1 MNAKKVFSQ
10 SDREI
15 IEQRIGEIERTT
27 SAELVVAVATE
38 SGNYDRAE
46 SVVGIL
52 TALIALGV
60 ANLIQPLFYHT
71 GDWGAPGLQAVFQG
85 MAVVLGYMAGNYLA
99 AFCFPIRRLFSS
111 KSDQINATKKSA
123 AHVFYNHKLRET
135 HSQCGVLIYLSLF
148 ERCIAILPDESCKE
162 ALGAE
167 KIQEICDSAIAE
179 LKIGNYRQAI
189 LQVLEQLSITLSDA
203 RPADRDLD
211 KNELS
216 NHLLTFHRSV

>member
-1 MNAKKVFSQ
+1 MNANKVFSQ

-15 IEQRIGEIERTT
+15 VEQRIGEIERTT

-52 TALIALGV
+52 TALIALGI
-60 ANLIQPLFYHT
+60 ANLIQPLFYHA
-71 GDWGAPGLQAVFQG
+71 GDWDAPGLQAIFQG
-85 MAVVLGYMAGNYLA
+85 MAVVLGYVAGNYLA
-99 AFCFPIRRLFSS
+99 AYCFPIRRLFSR
-111 KSDQINATKKSA
+111 KADQINATKKSA

-135 HSQCGVLIYLSLF
+135 DSQCGVLIYVSLF
-148 ERCIAILPDESCKE
+148 ERCIAILPDSSCKE

-167 KIQEICDSAIAE
+167 KVQEICDSAIAE
-179 LKIGNYRQAI
+179 LKTGNYRQAM
-189 LQVLEQLSITLSDA
+189 LQVLEQLSITLSAA
-203 RPADRDLD
+203 RPANRDVD

-216 NHLLTFHRSV
+216 NHVLTFHRSV

>member
-1 MNAKKVFSQ
+1 MNANRVFSQ

-46 SVVGIL
+46 SVVGIS
-52 TALIALGV
+52 TALIALGI
-60 ANLIQPLFYHT
+60 ANLIQPLFYHA
-71 GDWGAPGLQAVFQG
+71 GDWDAPGLQAVFQG
-85 MAVVLGYMAGNYLA
+85 MAVVLGYVAGNYLA
-99 AFCFPIRRLFSS
+99 AYCFPIRRLFSR
-111 KSDQINATKKSA
+111 KENQINAAKKSA

-148 ERCIAILPDESCKE
+148 ERCIVILPDESCRE

-167 KIQEICDSAIAE
+167 KIQEVCDSAITE
-179 LKIGNYRQAI
+179 LKIGNYKQAI
-189 LQVLEQLSITLSDA
+189 LQVLEQLSLTLTEA
-203 RPADRDLD
+203 RPANRDVD

-216 NHLLTFHRSV
+216 NHVLTFHRSV

>member
-46 SVVGIL
+46 SVVGIS
-52 TALIALGV
+52 TALIALGI
-60 ANLIQPLFYHT
+60 ANLIQPLFYHA
-71 GDWGAPGLQAVFQG
+71 GDWDAPGLQAVFQG
-85 MAVVLGYMAGNYLA
+85 MAVVLGYVAGNFLA
-99 AFCFPIRRLFSS
+99 AYCFPIRRLFSR
-111 KSDQINATKKSA
+111 KADQINATKKSA

-148 ERCIAILPDESCKE
+148 ERCIVILPDESCRE

-167 KIQEICDSAIAE
+167 KIQEVCDSAITE
-179 LKIGNYRQAI
+179 LKTGNYKQAI
-189 LQVLEQLSITLSDA
+189 LQVLEQLSLTLTEA
-203 RPADRDLD
+203 RPANRDVD

-216 NHLLTFHRSV
+216 NHVLTFHRSV